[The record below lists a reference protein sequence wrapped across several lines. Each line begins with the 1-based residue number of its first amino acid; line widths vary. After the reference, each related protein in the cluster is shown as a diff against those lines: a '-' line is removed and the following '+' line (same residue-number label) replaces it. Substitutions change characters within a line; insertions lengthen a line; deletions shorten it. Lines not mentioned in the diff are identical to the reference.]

1 MLYAVTF
8 IPRKYALAEDPS
20 DHKEWEHVEAD
31 SEKEAIRIGEETL
44 GMVVRV
50 RNEVKF

>member
-1 MLYAVTF
+1 MLYSVTF

-20 DHKEWEHVEAD
+20 DYKEWQHVEAD
-31 SEKEAIRIGEETL
+31 TREEAQRIGEETL

-50 RNEVKF
+50 ENEVKF